1 MKKTNFLSLD
11 EILRGESSPE
21 LNRIK
26 SMANENAYWTSIFEK
41 VLENVANEDSQ
52 KLLTS
57 IVRIGVLQEDNT
69 TKSQGELRLL
79 IRLNSPTAA
88 YKLKIYGPHILR
100 YLNRLGL
107 KVSELQTSV
116 SSGG

>member
-1 MKKTNFLSLD
+1 MRKTNFLSLD

-57 IVRIGVLQEDNT
+57 IVRIAVIHDDNT
-69 TKSQGELRLL
+69 TKLPGELRLL

-88 YKLKIYGPHILR
+88 YKLKIYGPNILR
-100 YLNRLGL
+100 HLNRLGL
-107 KVSELQTSV
+107 RVSELEPSV
-116 SSGG
+116 SS